1 MRRSKRL
8 DYKQLNETGEK
19 VEIEEVES
27 NQIEEVSNLFRTISI
42 SKDLQSINAEGS
54 MDKQKADA
62 IVIDEATIGEDI
74 DDCINENN
82 VDNMLST
89 EELLKKFN
97 KQWS

>member
-1 MRRSKRL
+1 MLNVHKGQGPVNVTVKQHCFGRINGVVYMRRSKRL

-54 MDKQKADA
+54 MDK
-62 IVIDEATIGEDI
+62 
-74 DDCINENN
+74 
-82 VDNMLST
+82 
-89 EELLKKFN
+89 
-97 KQWS
+97 